1 MLLSSTNT
9 EKGNTTMDEFE
20 KIEKLRTRANV
31 TYEEAKTALN
41 EANGDLLEA
50 MIILEKEGKVVK
62 PEQGVHSTEY
72 TQEPG
77 YEMVVAENAKDCGE
91 KWGTKIKEFLKQVI
105 DYLSNNHMK
114 VSHHDEQ
121 VIDLPLWATVMV
133 LVLGWWFI
141 LVLIVVSLFFDWNYK
156 FYGKNN
162 LQGANNVMDKAK
174 ETAEHVKED
183 LSKSSES

>member
-1 MLLSSTNT
+1 
-9 EKGNTTMDEFE
+9 MDEFE

-31 TYEEAKTALN
+31 TYEEAKAALA
-41 EANGDLLEA
+41 EANGDLLDA
-50 MIILEKEGKVVK
+50 MIVLEKEGKVAK
-62 PEQGVHSTEY
+62 PEQQVHSTEY
-72 TQEPG
+72 TREPG
-77 YEMVVAENAKDCGE
+77 YEMGPVGDGKDCGE
-91 KWGTKIKEFLKQVI
+91 SFGTKFKEIVKKVI

-121 VIDLPLWATVMV
+121 VIDLPLWTAVLI

-174 ETAEHVKED
+174 ETAEQVKEEFHHN
-183 LSKSSES
+183 SSES

>member
-1 MLLSSTNT
+1 
-9 EKGNTTMDEFE
+9 MDEFE

-31 TYEEAKTALN
+31 TYEEAKAALA
-41 EANGDLLEA
+41 EANGDLLDA
-50 MIILEKEGKVVK
+50 MIVLEKEGKVAK
-62 PEQGVHSTEY
+62 PEQQVHSTEY
-72 TQEPG
+72 TREPG
-77 YEMVVAENAKDCGE
+77 YEMVPVGDGKDCGE
-91 KWGTKIKEFLKQVI
+91 SFGTKFKEIVKKVI

-121 VIDLPLWATVMV
+121 VIDLPLWTAVLI
-133 LVLGWWFI
+133 LVLCWWFV

-174 ETAEHVKED
+174 ETAEQVKEEFHHN
-183 LSKSSES
+183 SSES